1 MAAPTN
7 AALLDY
13 ETNYESAVATYLASV
28 LTGTQ
33 IVTPQTIITAEGE
46 LETPRVAV
54 VASISGT
61 NPNQQGNRST
71 DGAEYDSHKLGTLSL
86 ACATRRDASGQSFG
100 TLRGKVRVA
109 MLRATAALNASNLPY
124 YQTITLREASASM
137 TVDTTND
144 EIVSTLN
151 YSLEFYI
158 KPDQWAAS

>member
-13 ETNYESAVATYLASV
+13 ESNYESALATYLGTA

-33 IVTPQTIITAEGE
+33 VLTPQTILSSAGNLT
-46 LETPRVAV
+46 TPRITV
-54 VASISGT
+54 VANVSGT
-61 NPNQQGNRST
+61 NANQQGNRTT
-71 DGAEYDSHKLGTLSL
+71 DGAEYDSHKLGSITL

-100 TLRGKVRVA
+100 TLRGKARVA
-109 MLRATAALNASNLPY
+109 MLAATAALNGTNLPY
-124 YQTITLREASASM
+124 YETVTLREASSSM
-137 TVDTTND
+137 TSDQDND
-144 EIVSTLN
+144 EIVCVLT